1 MKAGGRLH
9 RMTIL
14 VPVKERRYPLNRRLG
29 GPQSRC
35 GLIGGVKTLL
45 PLTGSQTPHHPAH
58 SLATI
63 CAAAT
68 RLHGVIIQRA
78 EI

>member
-1 MKAGGRLH
+1 MKASSQIHPTTALLP
-9 RMTIL
+9 M
-14 VPVKERRYPLNRRLG
+14 KDRRYPLNRRLG

-35 GLIGGVKTLL
+35 GCIGEMKNLL

-63 CAAAT
+63 YAPAT
-68 RLHGVIIQRA
+68 SLHGVIIQRA